1 MEGTVKFFNRRKGF
15 GFVSGDDEK
24 DYFVHFTALAQGTF
38 LRDNDRV
45 SFEPVEGEKGLKAE
59 QVSLL
64 EKASE
69 RSDLPAEEAPATEK
83 EAPVEEQPAKEAP
96 ATEEEAPVKE
106 EPVEEAPEAEKEA
119 PVEEEKQE

>member
-83 EAPVEEQPAKEAP
+83 EAPVEE
-96 ATEEEAPVKE
+96 
-106 EPVEEAPEAEKEA
+106 
-119 PVEEEKQE
+119 EKQE